1 MVARFGPDRTAG
13 LLSPASIG
21 RANRSRVLELL
32 HRDGPTS
39 RAQLARA
46 LQVNRA
52 TITSILQP
60 LIDNGTLVEGA
71 SIAASPAGGKPARP
85 VWFRPDGP
93 ELGSMR
99 IASQFVISAR
109 LGVDGTIRAQ
119 QERPIEP
126 GQPLAEIEESILA
139 TAHAVFDDHVLLGI
153 GIAASG
159 TINTATGSIIEIQ
172 LAPQL
177 NHYPLAERLNGVFGL
192 PVYVDHHPRVQAL
205 GDKWFGHGRG
215 LPSFASVYTGEVL
228 GFGLVYD
235 HEIVSGEQGAG
246 GEYGHTVVDMHGEPC
261 PCGRVGCWETVATLT
276 WLRREAE
283 RRGLP
288 DHDQID
294 CAALSRL
301 VDQDHPGAADLLEL
315 YARNL
320 AVGLANN
327 EQMIASGTYLMH
339 GDVCAGGPRMRD
351 LLQRWLVAYSPDRD
365 GVTPTVIMAD
375 PTERMTLLGGGALAL
390 SAAFASIL

>member
-1 MVARFGPDRTAG
+1 MARIGPAKAPG

-32 HRDGPTS
+32 HRDGPAS

-71 SIAASPAGGKPARP
+71 TVAASPAGGKPARP

-99 IASQFVISAR
+99 IAPHAIIGAR
-109 LGVDGTIRAQ
+109 LGVDGTIRQ
-119 QERPIEP
+119 QAERAIDAD
-126 GQPLAEIEESILA
+126 GSLAEIEQTIFA
-139 TAHAVFDDHVLLGI
+139 VAHECFDDATLLGV

-159 TINTATGSIIEIQ
+159 TINTTTGSIISLQ
-172 LAPQL
+172 LAPVL
-177 NHYPLAERLNGVFGL
+177 NHYPATERIGAELGL
-192 PVYVDHHPRVQAL
+192 PVYIDHHPRVQAL

-215 LPSFASVYTGEVL
+215 RASFASVYTGEAL
-228 GFGLVYD
+228 GFGLVHD
-235 HEIVSGEQGAG
+235 HEIVRGEQGAG
-246 GEYGHTVVDMHGEPC
+246 GEYGHTVVDLHGTPC
-261 PCGRVGCWETVATLT
+261 LCGRIGCWETVAALA
-276 WLRREAE
+276 WLRGEAE

-288 DHDQID
+288 DPDKID
-294 CAALSRL
+294 CGALTRL
-301 VDQDHPGAADLLEL
+301 VDHDHPGAAELLEL
-315 YARNL
+315 YAQNL
-320 AVGLANN
+320 AIGMANN

-339 GDVCAGGPRMRD
+339 GDVCAGGARMRD
-351 LLQRWLVAYSPDRD
+351 LMERWLVAYSPDRD